1 MTANECSLRKLGA
14 TEEHR
19 ILHINFCKKLWNV
32 TVKNMDYT
40 LKSMDM

>member
-19 ILHINFCKKLWNV
+19 ILHINFCKKLWNAIG
-32 TVKNMDYT
+32 KNMAAT
-40 LKSMDM
+40 QSWMDM